1 MDSRRPAR
9 AEDSG
14 NFRCAMLTQLF
25 ASVAQVSKPAV
36 SPISKSAARA
46 ASRSVWRDGSPAGL
60 ETRDTA
66 DSEVCA
72 TSSCE
77 FQNPLAS
84 AISVPDA
91 LMATPT
97 KSAAPIAAPATRI
110 LVIDDDRKL
119 CRLIKDYLE
128 PLGYS
133 VQATHTGPDGAERAV
148 AESWH
153 AVLLD
158 LMLPGCDGY
167 EVLRRIR
174 KLSTVPVLMLTA
186 RGEEADRIVGLELGA
201 DDYLPKTFS
210 TRELLAR
217 LRAVTR
223 RTTQVS
229 ASATPEAD
237 EEVAVGDLRV
247 NPAAHTATLGKQ
259 PLTLTPVEFDL
270 LLSLARAQGRVKS
283 REQLLDEIRN
293 RNYEVFD
300 RSIDVHISALRKK
313 LGDDPKEPRFIRTVR
328 AAGYLLIRPEV
339 P

>member
-1 MDSRRPAR
+1 MAAP
-9 AEDSG
+9 
-14 NFRCAMLTQLF
+14 L
-25 ASVAQVSKPAV
+25 KPA
-36 SPISKSAARA
+36 
-46 ASRSVWRDGSPAGL
+46 
-60 ETRDTA
+60 
-66 DSEVCA
+66 
-72 TSSCE
+72 
-77 FQNPLAS
+77 
-84 AISVPDA
+84 
-91 LMATPT
+91 
-97 KSAAPIAAPATRI
+97 APVAAPATRI
-110 LVIDDDRKL
+110 LVVDDDRKL
-119 CRLIKDYLE
+119 CRLNKDYLE

-133 VQATHTGPDGAERAV
+133 VQAAHTGPDGAERAV

-153 AVLLD
+153 AVILD
-158 LMLPGCDGY
+158 LMLPGCDGF

-174 KLSTVPVLMLTA
+174 KLSAVPVLMLTA

-229 ASATPEAD
+229 PSATPEAD
-237 EEVAVGDLRV
+237 EEVVTGDLRI
-247 NPAAHTATLGKQ
+247 NPAARTAALGRQ
-259 PLTLTPVEFDL
+259 VLTLTPVEFDL
-270 LLSLARAQGRVKS
+270 LLSLARAPGRVKS

-300 RSIDVHISALRKK
+300 RSIDVHISGLRKK

-328 AAGYLLIRPEV
+328 SAGYMLIRPDA